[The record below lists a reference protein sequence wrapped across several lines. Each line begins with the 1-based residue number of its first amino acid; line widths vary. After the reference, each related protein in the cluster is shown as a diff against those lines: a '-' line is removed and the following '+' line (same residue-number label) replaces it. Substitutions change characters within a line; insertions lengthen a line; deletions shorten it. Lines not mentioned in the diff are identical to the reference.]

1 MTHQTKKETKTPT
14 TDFSKF
20 FVLGKAESKKK
31 LLKEVVK
38 KANEDQK
45 RLFQSSF

>member
-1 MTHQTKKETKTPT
+1 MTKQVKRLKTPE

-20 FVLGKAESKKK
+20 FVLGNAEAKEK
-31 LLKEVVK
+31 LLKEVVR

-45 RLFQSSF
+45 RLFQST

>member
-1 MTHQTKKETKTPT
+1 MAHKTRKTTPK

-20 FVLGKAESKKK
+20 FVVESAESKKK
-31 LLKEVVK
+31 LLREVVR

-45 RLFQSSF
+45 RLFQSA